1 MERPTTLIF
10 GCGALGQEVASH
22 LQQRVPGLLMISNT
36 QERVDEVLEKGFVAE
51 RADYTSDDVLRSLG
65 IGEWVERVYC
75 LFPEESKNVFLTISA
90 RALDPDLTI
99 ICAAE
104 SPQSIQKLTAAGAS
118 KVIDTYE
125 MVGRK
130 IHELTCR
137 PLVVQTLE
145 RVVFG
150 QADLETAEITIPS
163 NSPLSSKRLNELR
176 LDEHYDIVLLGVVD
190 LEMGDKLIFN
200 TRGLNHRL
208 DPGDIL
214 VVIGPAQEIYRLR
227 RDVSAQEAE

>member
-1 MERPTTLIF
+1 MGTPTTLIF

-22 LQQRVPGLLMISNT
+22 LQQRVPDLLMISNSLEKVEEAVEKGFAAKHADYT
-36 QERVDEVLEKGFVAE
+36 RDEVLK
-51 RADYTSDDVLRSLG
+51 SLG
-65 IGEWVERVYC
+65 IGEGVERIYC
-75 LFPEESKNVFLTISA
+75 LFPEDSKNVFLTISA
-90 RALDPDLTI
+90 RALDRDLTI
-99 ICAAE
+99 ICTAE
-104 SPQSIQKLTAAGAS
+104 TPQSIQKLTAAGAS

-150 QADLETAEITIPS
+150 KADLETAEITIPPR
-163 NSPLSSKRLNELR
+163 SPFASKRLNEIH
-176 LDEHYDIVLLGVVD
+176 LDQHYDIILLGLVD
-190 LEMGDKLIFN
+190 LEIGDKLIFN

-214 VVIGPAQEIYRLR
+214 VVIGPARELDRLR
-227 RDVSAQEAE
+227 KDVSPNRH